1 MPLIILKIKGMRS
14 EEDGEKIR
22 TELLQKGVRR
32 FGYSIATRLCDYFLK
47 SYGPQLSID
56 EVCEIIKKLGYEATE
71 VKINIIF

>member
-1 MPLIILKIKGMRS
+1 MRS

-47 SYGPQLSID
+47 SYGPQLSIN
-56 EVCEIIKKLGYEATE
+56 EICSIIKELGYEATE
-71 VKINIIF
+71 VNACLIFSKII